1 METYKLSSFN
11 NFVEDGYPSL
21 YFMISRSVV
30 LWCLAMWFT
39 FMYVCIVKSIAIKK
53 KKRLLFMSFDP
64 ITFPTIRNTIQNRNL
79 GDYKIHGLNSV

>member
-1 METYKLSSFN
+1 
-11 NFVEDGYPSL
+11 
-21 YFMISRSVV
+21 
-30 LWCLAMWFT
+30 
-39 FMYVCIVKSIAIKK
+39 MYVCIVKSIAIKK